1 MQNEQS
7 VRDSIRT
14 YRKMMSK
21 FMTEKNTHVL
31 HNPKNNMLLGKYEGE
46 SYFIENAMDMPEKEA
61 VKMSKAIGGRYQPV
75 SKYILIDE
83 RLKELYR
90 ALTEF
95 SQNKETV

>member
-31 HNPKNNMLLGKYEGE
+31 YNPKNNMLLGKYEGE
-46 SYFIENAMDMPEKEA
+46 SYFIENAIELPEQEA
-61 VKMSKAIGGRYQPV
+61 VKMSKAIGGRYQPI
-75 SKYILIDE
+75 SKYVLIDE

-90 ALTEF
+90 ALIDL
-95 SQNKETV
+95 SQNKETI

>member
-31 HNPKNNMLLGKYEGE
+31 YNPKNNMLLGKYEGE
-46 SYFIENAMDMPEKEA
+46 SYFIENAIELPKKEA
-61 VKMSKAIGGRYQPV
+61 IKMSKAIGGRYQP
-75 SKYILIDE
+75 
-83 RLKELYR
+83 
-90 ALTEF
+90 
-95 SQNKETV
+95 